1 MKKRIQNIKTIFLF
15 LGYTQ
20 CFFLLILYALLFL
33 FKNDVVLLI
42 SFVYSLLIGF
52 LTIKNKANQL
62 LLNNSLAILLV
73 FIFLYGFFNS
83 VIEFFLLGEIT
94 EVGYIATIIYATTL
108 PSYII
113 GSGFI
118 KSTNYDITY
127 TKTID
132 TKINSKIYSV
142 FLVVLLI
149 ILLFYK
155 SYSFYSSGLFFNPSL
170 LKTVSRL
177 ELTEGIS
184 QLSVVTGLMITSIF
198 LYFTFYYKI
207 LPSRVKFIVFG
218 CLLYYIALQSS
229 VGNRRDFV
237 PMVIGAF
244 WVFINFKK
252 IKFTLGWFLLMLVSI
267 FIFLLLGSLRAEAG
281 SSESFNYL
289 QLAIDTLSN
298 NEFVYPFYTLSF
310 AVDSYLKGTIDFFYG
325 KTIFLDPFL
334 TFIPRSIFT
343 SKPNSLAV
351 QFVIDNFGGGM
362 GYAYSPVAESF
373 VNFGLFGPSVIFF
386 LLGLLI
392 SKLQEFRDQRFIF
405 IFFTMIPD
413 FCRGEFSSFFYQF
426 WFVALFI
433 IIIPMINKE
442 LFKRKNII
450 LKA

>member
-1 MKKRIQNIKTIFLF
+1 MMKKKIRNIKTIFLVF
-15 LGYTQ
+15 GYIQ
-20 CFFLLILYALLFL
+20 CFFLLMLYVLLFL
-33 FKNDVVLLI
+33 FKNDIILLI
-42 SFVYSLLIGF
+42 SFLYSLLVGF
-52 LTIKNKANQL
+52 LTIKNKTNQL

-127 TKTID
+127 TKTIEN
-132 TKINSKIYSV
+132 KRYSKPYSV
-142 FLVVLLI
+142 FLLLMLI
-149 ILLFYK
+149 VFLLYK
-155 SYSFYSSGLFFNPSL
+155 SYSFYSKGLFFNPSL

-177 ELTEGIS
+177 ELTEGID
-184 QLSVVTGLMITSIF
+184 QLSIVIGLMITSVF

-207 LPSRVKFIVFG
+207 LPARIKFIVFG
-218 CLLYYIALQSS
+218 CLLYYIGLQLS

-237 PMVIGAF
+237 PMIIGIF
-244 WVFINFKK
+244 WVFINLKK

-267 FIFLLLGSLRAEAG
+267 FLFLFLGSLRAEAG
-281 SSESFNYL
+281 SSGDFNYL

-310 AVDSYLKGTIDFFYG
+310 AVDSYLKGTLDFLYG
-325 KTIFLDPFL
+325 KTIFIDSFL
-334 TFIPRSIFT
+334 NFIPRSIYT

-351 QFVIDNFGGGM
+351 QFVMDNFGGGM

-373 VNFGLFGPSVIFF
+373 VNFGLFGPSVVFF
-386 LLGLLI
+386 LLGSLI
-392 SKLQEFRDQRFIF
+392 SKLQEFGDQRFIF
-405 IFFTMIPD
+405 VFFTMIPD

-426 WFVALFI
+426 LFVALFI

-442 LFKRKNII
+442 LFIRKSAII
-450 LKA
+450 